1 MEEEMPKESALADV
15 PIELTIEVARFS
27 MTLGELGKLRAGE
40 VVASGRALG
49 ETVVLRAHDRVIAT
63 GELVDV
69 DGEIGLRVIS
79 LNQS

>member
-1 MEEEMPKESALADV
+1 MPEETKDSALADV

-27 MTLGELGKLRAGE
+27 MTLAELVKLRAGE

-49 ETVVLRAHDRVIAT
+49 ETAVLRAHDRVIAT
-63 GELVDV
+63 GELVEV

-79 LNQS
+79 LHQS